1 MSAAAARRRSRMC
14 AYDTG
19 GTHATGTF
27 CGPQHVSYRP
37 LCTSSSWTGCCTC
50 LAERAARGFSGISS
64 GKGVLC
70 PNTISPVSETA
81 RPGKKIQSLNVLSSQ
96 DRWLRLKMAASQDG
110 CVSRHS
116 TQSQDG
122 VSCDMENVSQDT
134 TTSQDA
140 SIKSQYG
147 GTSRHAISPWERTVL
162 FQDGQICVGT

>member
-1 MSAAAARRRSRMC
+1 MYLVCIS
-14 AYDTG
+14 
-19 GTHATGTF
+19 
-27 CGPQHVSYRP
+27 
-37 LCTSSSWTGCCTC
+37 
-50 LAERAARGFSGISS
+50 SS

-81 RPGKKIQSLNVLSSQ
+81 RPGRKIQSLNVLSSQ

-147 GTSRHAISPWERTVL
+147 GTSRHAISPWEDSAVSGRSNLCWDIDPLSQTTPHPRNMRLSVL
-162 FQDGQICVGT
+162 VGSVESASASGEKASFWR